1 MHSIDIPV
9 PKFGSPLALV
19 SSMHKAKLA
28 RPGIRVS
35 GLLMLTLVG
44 QAAAAE
50 RSAYF
55 SGVREVTDER
65 WAEHLSLWRSESIVN
80 VVVSL

>member
-1 MHSIDIPV
+1 
-9 PKFGSPLALV
+9 
-19 SSMHKAKLA
+19 MHKAKLA

-65 WAEHLSLWRSESIVN
+65 
-80 VVVSL
+80 